1 MTRKDFLDPSRLGGD
16 PFWAFARSMMRY
28 RWQLVATVVMVLISA
43 VTLGAGIAGVK
54 PILDAILGQRKDLPT
69 LAHEF
74 NAAVAAKAPALQVL
88 AIPQGWIDH
97 MPANDPFAGLV
108 WIMGGLIVLTVVGA
122 LATFAHSYLS
132 LTIVNA
138 TVTAVRRR
146 AYRAVLRAPLREVVQ
161 RGPTDAISRIVNDS
175 SRLTDGLNVLLSK
188 TLLQA
193 AKGVAGLG
201 AALWFSWKV
210 TLVALLVAPLLYTVI
225 RKLGKRIRRA
235 SGAAM
240 ESQADLFRVATESLQ
255 GLRVVKAHD
264 AEHYE
269 AGRFHQINKNVLR
282 ELNRVRTARAIAS
295 PLTETL
301 ALIALAS
308 MTLIAGRAILAGH
321 VAATDFLL
329 AVISLAVAGA
339 AAKPLTALVHD
350 IQTSTPAADRLR
362 ELICLPPEP
371 GHAKGL
377 AALARHARS
386 IEFRAITLTYPG
398 RDAPALRDVSV
409 TVPCG
414 KRVAFV
420 GPNGCGKTTLLSLV
434 NRMFDPDSG
443 AVLIDG
449 VDIKNASVRSL
460 RRQIGVVTQE
470 TVMFQGTIRENISYG
485 SWVDDDLVMAAARRA
500 RAHEFISRLPRGYDT
515 DVAQQGLSLSGG
527 QRQRIAI
534 ARALLKDPAILILD
548 EATSMIDAESEAAIA
563 GAITDFSHGRT
574 CLIVA
579 HRLSTVVNCD
589 TIHVMDAGRVVD
601 SGTHEELLTRC
612 QLYQQLARHQ
622 LGGVA

>member
-1 MTRKDFLDPSRLGGD
+1 MTRKDFLHPTRLGGD
-16 PFWAFARSMMRY
+16 PFWAFARAMLRY
-28 RWQLVATVVMVLISA
+28 RGQLILTVVMVLISA
-43 VTLGAGIAGVK
+43 VSLGVGIAGVK
-54 PILDAILGQRKDLPT
+54 PVLDAILGERKDLPT
-69 LAHEF
+69 LAADF
-74 NAAVAAKAPALQVL
+74 NTLLASKAPALSFL
-88 AIPQGWIDH
+88 SLPQAWIDR
-97 MPANDPFAGLV
+97 MPANDPFQALV
-108 WIMGGLIVLTVVGA
+108 WIMGALIVLTIIGA
-122 LATFAHSYLS
+122 IATFAHSYLS

-146 AYRAVLRAPLREVVQ
+146 AYRSVLRAPLREVVQ
-161 RGPTDAISRIVNDS
+161 RGPSDAISRIVNDS

-193 AKGVAGLG
+193 AKGLAALG

-210 TLVALLVAPLLYTVI
+210 TLVALLVAPVLYTVI

-235 SGAAM
+235 SGAAL
-240 ESQADLFRVATESLQ
+240 ENQSDLFRVATEALQ

-269 AGRFHQINKNVLR
+269 AGRFHQINKSVQR
-282 ELNRVRTARAIAS
+282 ELNRVRTARAIAT

-301 ALIALAS
+301 SLIALVA

-350 IQTSTPAADRLR
+350 IQTSTPAAERLR

-371 GHAKGL
+371 GHVKGL
-377 AALARHARS
+377 AALPTHTRS
-386 IEFRAITLTYPG
+386 VEFRNITLTYPG
-398 RDAPALRDVSV
+398 RDTPALNNVSLI
-409 TVPCG
+409 VPNG

-443 AVLIDG
+443 SVLIDG
-449 VDIKNASVRSL
+449 VDLRNASVRSL
-460 RRQIGVVTQE
+460 RRQVGVVTQE
-470 TVMFQGTIRENISYG
+470 TVLFQGTISQNIAYG
-485 SWVDDDLVMAAARRA
+485 SWTSEERIITAAKRA
-500 RAHEFISRLPRGYDT
+500 RAHEFISRLPRGYET

-563 GAITDFSHGRT
+563 AAITDFSVGRT

-601 SGTHEELLTRC
+601 SGTHDELLRRC
-612 QLYQQLARHQ
+612 PLYQQLARHQ